1 MDKKVDY
8 LIVDTTAFI
17 ENAPLQ
23 NIARNIV
30 TTQEVVDEIT
40 DKRQLRRLVVLPYD
54 LIIKDVFP
62 KMYELLLNSREKT
75 GDYPNLSATDIKVM
89 ALTYQLEKAEV
100 GIEHLRKE
108 PIVKRTINVTSKPKE
123 DKIDLE
129 LNGFYM
135 PKHSNNSSSD
145 DLKLELE
152 EKLNLENAPSES
164 AITENTISHESQDVL
179 TNSEN
184 DLNDILPK
192 HEDDDNSSETSD
204 YDDEDDDAGWITPSN
219 IKEIKK
225 QINSSF
231 VEEKAVKVA
240 CITTDFAM
248 QNVLKQMNL
257 NVSALDGRIIKELKT
272 YILRC
277 YTCFKTTSIMTQKF
291 CPKCGNATLKRT
303 SVNRK
308 REKFS
313 LPTVHGGKHSN
324 NPILSADQQLPDQ
337 KPTRLARTK
346 NNPLGDDYIA
356 GYSPF
361 VMRDVNSKSAQL
373 GIRNVKELSA
383 KTMERVERSENPL
396 GSELADVDPDPSP
409 PSTTEW
415 S

>member
-62 KMYELLLNSREKT
+62 ENVRIITEFSQKT

-164 AITENTISHESQDVL
+164 AITENTILHESQD
-179 TNSEN
+179 
-184 DLNDILPK
+184 
-192 HEDDDNSSETSD
+192 DDDNSSETSD

-291 CPKCGNATLKRT
+291 CPKCGNATLKRVAV
-303 SVNRK
+303 SVDSNGKQKIHINARRPLTARGK
-308 REKFS
+308 KFS

-373 GIRNVKELSA
+373 GIRNVKEV
-383 KTMERVERSENPL
+383 KHWMKKNPN
-396 GSELADVDPDPSP
+396 EANRKRK
-409 PSTTEW
+409 
-415 S
+415 

>member
-62 KMYELLLNSREKT
+62 ENVRIITEFYLKT

-179 TNSEN
+179 TNSKN

-240 CITTDFAM
+240 Y
-248 QNVLKQMNL
+248 
-257 NVSALDGRIIKELKT
+257 GRIIKELKT

-291 CPKCGNATLKRT
+291 CPKCGNATLKRVAV
-303 SVNRK
+303 SVDSNGKQKIHINARRPLTARGK
-308 REKFS
+308 KFS

-383 KTMERVERSENPL
+383 KTMERVERSKNPL

-409 PSTTEW
+409 PSTTEC

>member
-1 MDKKVDY
+1 M
-8 LIVDTTAFI
+8 IV
-17 ENAPLQ
+17 
-23 NIARNIV
+23 
-30 TTQEVVDEIT
+30 
-40 DKRQLRRLVVLPYD
+40 
-54 LIIKDVFP
+54 KDVFP
-62 KMYELLLNSREKT
+62 ENIRVITEFSQKT

-108 PIVKRTINVTSKPKE
+108 PIVKSTINITTKPKE
-123 DKIDLE
+123 ENIDLE

-135 PKHSNNSSSD
+135 PKHSNTSTSDDSD
-145 DLKLELE
+145 DLKVELE
-152 EKLNLENAPSES
+152 RLNLDHDQLES
-164 AITENTISHESQDVL
+164 NIIQNPISTANQDVSV
-179 TNSEN
+179 NSEN

-192 HEDDDNSSETSD
+192 HDNDDDNSTETSD

-225 QINSSF
+225 QINSNN
-231 VEEKAVKVA
+231 VEEKCVKVA

-277 YTCFKTTSIMTQKF
+277 YTCFKTSSIMTQKF
-291 CPKCGNATLKRT
+291 CPKCGNATLKRV
-303 SVNRK
+303 SVSVDSNGKQKIHINSRRPLTARGK
-308 REKFS
+308 KFS

-324 NPILSADQQLPDQ
+324 NPILSADQRLPDQ

-373 GIRNVKELSA
+373 GIRNVKEV
-383 KTMERVERSENPL
+383 KHWMKKNPN
-396 GSELADVDPDPSP
+396 EANRKRK
-409 PSTTEW
+409 
-415 S
+415 